1 MLTTDRRATTL
12 FLNWSGFGR
21 TNNTTPGVGKL
32 LADFFTTIDVCHQVA
47 KSISVQYCSV
57 CLTES
62 AIVGW
67 HRKSEYSLSTLIIF
81 LRPHPQKLNAR
92 QVGIRAALEWLMSF
106 FALFEII
113 KTADLLMDTVV
124 KGLTSLADNI
134 PTEEDVKK
142 MFDSVRSSVGKLT

>member
-12 FLNWSGFGR
+12 FLNWSGFDR
-21 TNNTTPGVGKL
+21 TNN
-32 LADFFTTIDVCHQVA
+32 TTIDVCHQVA
-47 KSISVQYCSV
+47 KISVQYCSV

-113 KTADLLMDTVV
+113 KTADLLEDTVV
-124 KGLTSLADNI
+124 KSLTSLADNI

-142 MFDSVRSSVGKLT
+142 MFDSVRSSVGKMT